1 MRRALVTLSVA
12 GIAAAAS
19 IGYVRDHD
27 KAAAPS
33 YRLVPIQRGD
43 IQSVVT
49 AIGTVGA
56 VSTVQVGTQVS
67 GQIAALYADFNDHVR
82 KGQLIASLDP
92 TLLQQAVQQAESD
105 VEKSDA
111 DVKQAQFTLE
121 QAKSLYDAQG
131 ITETEYRTD
140 QYNLAIAQAGLKS
153 ARSSLDRAQQNLKYT
168 SIYSPI
174 DGVVIERDVDVGQT
188 VAASLSAPQLFLI
201 ARDLGNMQILVSV
214 DESDIGQIQEGQ
226 AVHFTVQAYPNRT
239 FTGTVKQ
246 VRMQSKIDQNVV
258 EYTVVVSVA
267 NPDGKLLPGMTATVT
282 FQVAKASDVLTVA
295 NAALRFQATD
305 AMRAAAR
312 AAAAAQRAATDS
324 TTPARTAGTRAG
336 VRPQRPANV
345 AQLWYVNDQGVPATL
360 RVRTGLTDGQSTEIS
375 GPALREGMQVIA
387 GVLSAQDSKTTAA
400 SPFQGSQAQP
410 GRGRPGS
417 F

>member
-1 MRRALVTLSVA
+1 MEEEWGAMKRALVTLSVA

-19 IGYVRDHD
+19 IGYVRDRD
-27 KAAAPS
+27 KATAPS

-43 IQSVVT
+43 VQSIVT
-49 AIGTVGA
+49 AVGTVGA

-67 GQIAALYADFNDHVR
+67 GQIAALYADFNDHVH

-105 VEKSDA
+105 VEKADA

-140 QYNLAIAQAGLKS
+140 QYNLAIAQAGQKS

-239 FTGTVKQ
+239 FSGTVKQ

-282 FQVAKASDVLTVA
+282 FQVARASDVLTVA

-305 AMRAAAR
+305 AMRAAA
-312 AAAAAQRAATDS
+312 
-324 TTPARTAGTRAG
+324 TTEPRRVGTGAG
-336 VRPQRPANV
+336 RPQRPANV
-345 AQLWYVNDQGVPATL
+345 GQVWYLNDQGLPEVL
-360 RVRTGLTDGQSTEIS
+360 RVHTGLTDGQSTEIS
-375 GPALREGMQVIA
+375 GPGVREGMQVIA
-387 GVLSAQDSKTTAA
+387 GVLSADAAKTAA
-400 SPFQGSQAQP
+400 SSPFQSSQAQP
-410 GRGRPGS
+410 GRGRPGG

>member
-1 MRRALVTLSVA
+1 MKRALVTLSLA
-12 GIAAAAS
+12 GIAATAS
-19 IGYVRDHD
+19 IGYVRDRD
-27 KAAAPS
+27 RAVATS
-33 YRLVPIQRGD
+33 YRMVPIQRGD

-49 AIGTVGA
+49 AVGTVSA

-67 GQIAALYADFNDHVR
+67 GQIAALHADFNDHVR
-82 KGQLIASLDP
+82 KGQLVATLDP

-105 VEKSDA
+105 VEKADA

-140 QYNLAIAQAGLKS
+140 QYNLAVAQAGQKS
-153 ARSSLDRAQQNLKYT
+153 ARSNLDRAQQNLKYT

-201 ARDLGNMQILVSV
+201 AEDLGHMQILVSV

-226 AVHFTVQAYPNRT
+226 AVRFTVQAYPNRT

-282 FQVAKASDVLTVA
+282 FEVAKASDVLTVA
-295 NAALRFQATD
+295 NAALRFQGTD
-305 AMRAAAR
+305 AMRAVAR
-312 AAAAAQRAATDS
+312 RANSATRTGTDS
-324 TTPARTAGTRAG
+324 TARPRLAASGAARS
-336 VRPQRPANV
+336 QRPANV
-345 AQLWYVNDQGVPATL
+345 AQLWYLNDQGNPAIL

-387 GVLSAQDSKTTAA
+387 GVMSADAAKTTAS
-400 SPFQGSQAQP
+400 SPFQGSQALP
-410 GRGRPGS
+410 GRGRPGG

>member
-1 MRRALVTLSVA
+1 MKRALVTLSLA
-12 GIAAAAS
+12 GIAATAS
-19 IGYVRDHD
+19 IGYVRDRD
-27 KAAAPS
+27 RAVATS
-33 YRLVPIQRGD
+33 YRMVPIQRGD

-49 AIGTVGA
+49 AVGTVSA

-67 GQIAALYADFNDHVR
+67 GQIAALHADFNDHVR
-82 KGQLIASLDP
+82 KGQLVATLDP

-105 VEKSDA
+105 VEKADA

-140 QYNLAIAQAGLKS
+140 QYNLAVAQAGQKS
-153 ARSSLDRAQQNLKYT
+153 ARSNLDRAQQNLKYT

-201 ARDLGNMQILVSV
+201 AEDLGHMQILVSV

-226 AVHFTVQAYPNRT
+226 AVRFTVQAYPNRT

-258 EYTVVVSVA
+258 EYTVVVSDRKSV
-267 NPDGKLLPGMTATVT
+267 V
-282 FQVAKASDVLTVA
+282 
-295 NAALRFQATD
+295 
-305 AMRAAAR
+305 
-312 AAAAAQRAATDS
+312 
-324 TTPARTAGTRAG
+324 
-336 VRPQRPANV
+336 
-345 AQLWYVNDQGVPATL
+345 
-360 RVRTGLTDGQSTEIS
+360 
-375 GPALREGMQVIA
+375 
-387 GVLSAQDSKTTAA
+387 
-400 SPFQGSQAQP
+400 
-410 GRGRPGS
+410 
-417 F
+417 

>member
-33 YRLVPIQRGD
+33 YRLGPIQRGD

-92 TLLQQAVQQAESD
+92 TLLQQA
-105 VEKSDA
+105 
-111 DVKQAQFTLE
+111 VKQAQFTLE

-188 VAASLSAPQLFLI
+188 VAASLSAPQLFRI
-201 ARDLGNMQILVSV
+201 ARTRGTRQILVWV

-410 GRGRPGS
+410 GRGRPGG

>member
-1 MRRALVTLSVA
+1 MKRALVTLSLV
-12 GIAAAAS
+12 GIAATAS
-19 IGYVRDHD
+19 IGYVRDRD
-27 KAAAPS
+27 RAVATA
-33 YRLVPIQRGD
+33 YRMVPIQRGD

-49 AIGTVGA
+49 AVGTVSA

-67 GQIAALYADFNDHVR
+67 GQIAALHADFNDHVR
-82 KGQLIASLDP
+82 KGQLVATLDP

-105 VEKSDA
+105 VEKADA

-140 QYNLAIAQAGLKS
+140 QYNLAVAQAGQKS
-153 ARSSLDRAQQNLKYT
+153 ARSNLDRAQQNLKYT

-201 ARDLGNMQILVSV
+201 AEDLGHMQILVSV

-282 FQVAKASDVLTVA
+282 FEVAKASDVLTVA
-295 NAALRFQATD
+295 NAALRFQGTD

-312 AAAAAQRAATDS
+312 RANSATRTGTDS
-324 TTPARTAGTRAG
+324 TARPRLAATGAARS
-336 VRPQRPANV
+336 QRPANV
-345 AQLWYVNDQGVPATL
+345 AQLWYLDDQGIPAIL

-387 GVLSAQDSKTTAA
+387 GVMSADAAKTTAS

-410 GRGRPGS
+410 GRGRPGG

>member
-1 MRRALVTLSVA
+1 LVTLSVA